1 LLQATR
7 FVAYFEEDIPKDI
20 MFPECGGDGNLDL
33 EEYCKSFR
41 YKCSVT
47 RVFAKKQVL
56 EMVTQHLLQTYF
68 KLKQI
73 WLMMEL
79 MDKQCPNLK

>member
-7 FVAYFEEDIPKDI
+7 FVAYFEEDIPI
-20 MFPECGGDGNLDL
+20 MFPECVCGDGNLDL
-33 EEYCKSFR
+33 EEYCKNPLDTNVALPG
-41 YKCSVT
+41 YLQ
-47 RVFAKKQVL
+47 KQVL

-68 KLKQI
+68 ELKQI

-79 MDKQCPNLK
+79 MDKH

>member
-20 MFPECGGDGNLDL
+20 MFPEVCGDGNLDL
-33 EEYCKSFR
+33 RGIVNPLDTNVALPGYLQ
-41 YKCSVT
+41 
-47 RVFAKKQVL
+47 KQVL

-79 MDKQCPNLK
+79 MDKH

>member
-20 MFPECGGDGNLDL
+20 MFPECGCGDGNLDL
-33 EEYCKSFR
+33 ENIVKNLDTNVALPGYLQ
-41 YKCSVT
+41 
-47 RVFAKKQVL
+47 KQVL

-79 MDKQCPNLK
+79 MDKHLMP